1 MIAVL
6 FIELFIRFCRFG
18 SDVLSDDAFHVI
30 MFVSCSVSVLALLV
44 GVGMGGGGG
53 GCEYSCMFSRHRSAS
68 MINWFGRKGNLF
80 WRVVGVGI
88 VSWLWM
94 YSCISAY
101 IEFFVSI
108 ISWLFSTN
116 VV

>member
-1 MIAVL
+1 MIVVL
-6 FIELFIRFCRFG
+6 FSELFIKFCRFG
-18 SDVLSDDAFHVI
+18 NDVLSDDAFHVI
-30 MFVSCSVSVLALLV
+30 MFVSCSVSVLALAV

-68 MINWFGRKGNLF
+68 MINSFGRKGNLF
-80 WRVVGVGI
+80 WRMIGVGV

-94 YSCISAY
+94 NSYISLCI
-101 IEFFVSI
+101 EVFGSI
-108 ISWLFSTN
+108 ISWLFSMN